1 MKSTIILFS
10 LLLSFSSSANTEVKN
25 ETTDNSV
32 AVESSIVYDKRKRL
46 RRRWKRKH
54 GGPNSN
60 CTKRIKI
67 RVR

>member
-25 ETTDNSV
+25 ETTELSV
-32 AVESSIVYDKRKRL
+32 AVESSITYDKRKRL
-46 RRRWKRKH
+46 RRKWKRKH
-54 GGPNSN
+54 GAPSSN

>member
-25 ETTDNSV
+25 ETTVNSV
-32 AVESSIVYDKRKRL
+32 AVESSIIYDKRKRL

-54 GGPNSN
+54 GSPNSN

>member
-1 MKSTIILFS
+1 MKQTIILFS

-32 AVESSIVYDKRKRL
+32 AVESSIIYDKRKRL
-46 RRRWKRKH
+46 RRKWKRKH
-54 GGPNSN
+54 GAPNSN